1 MVYTWPKMPHHPLLP
16 PAEPL
21 VARESLLAE
30 LPRFIETERTG
41 EPGEAGELEV
51 WGAVKGAF
59 SGRECLAYWH
69 YPVFQKGMARQE
81 PDILILDRELG
92 VIVIEVKS
100 VFSEQIVK
108 IEGYR
113 WTLRNFYATQ
123 AYPYQQGQRQLQA
136 LLDYWN
142 GDPFLKGQV
151 PGRVL
156 VALPYV
162 HSEEWLSRGFYHL
175 PSAPPVLCED
185 NLTKA
190 SLLRTVRD
198 ANPLTR
204 GQPLDGGRMSAL
216 LRALSGANEAAP
228 DLDPEAFSG
237 RGKIVHV
244 AKRQLWRFDLQQ
256 EVIAKQ
262 IPPGPQRIRGIAG
275 SGKTVLL
282 CQKAA
287 QMHLKH
293 PDWDV
298 AMVFF
303 TRSLYDL
310 IVSSLDRWIR
320 HFTYNGMSY
329 DPANSK
335 LRVLHAWGGKHQP
348 GFYSQVALAH
358 GVTPKTL
365 KQVPRGL
372 SPTEGYAFVLKDL
385 LEELE
390 QAEKPFIPIFDAVL
404 VDEGQDLVTS
414 ERFKY
419 EGKQPFYWLAYQSL
433 RPAKVAAEARA
444 LFEDAAADPRTADQ
458 RRLIWAYDEAQSLD
472 SLVIPTY
479 REVFGDEVSKV
490 MLSGGVSYG
499 GNIAKNEV
507 MARCYRTP
515 GPIIAAAHA
524 IGMGLLRPE
533 GVLSALTTKE
543 SWQKLGY
550 HVEGDFRRLGTAVT
564 LTRPRENSPNAVP
577 ELYPKGVLTFNT
589 YTSRG
594 DEVDMLARLVERDLR
609 EGLQASRDL
618 LVVTLGDYYAAK
630 EAQTWL
636 ARALAAKGISYF
648 IPGARCANT
657 LDPKW
662 PDNDPNSFW
671 CEGALTLARV
681 HQAKGNEAEII
692 YVVGL
697 DNIAN
702 REDDITLRN
711 QLFVALTR
719 SKGWAHLS
727 GVGESALFEEM
738 RSVMACGEVL
748 SFTFNRPPKRQI
760 VDE

>member
-1 MVYTWPKMPHHPLLP
+1 MTQNPLLP
-16 PAEPL
+16 PLEPL
-21 VARESLLAE
+21 QARESLLSE
-30 LPRFIETERTG
+30 LPRFIETERSG
-41 EPGEAGELEV
+41 APGEAGELEV

-59 SGRECLAYWH
+59 SSRECLAYWH
-69 YPVFQKGMARQE
+69 YPIFHRGAARRE

-92 VIVIEVKS
+92 VVVIEVKS

-113 WTLRNFYATQ
+113 WTLRNFYAAH

-136 LLDYWN
+136 LLDYWD

-162 HSEEWLSRGFYHL
+162 HSEEWLSRGFYNL

-204 GQPLDGGRMSAL
+204 GRPLDGERMVAL
-216 LRALSGANEAAP
+216 LRALSGTSGPEES
-228 DLDPEAFSG
+228 LDVGSFSG

-298 AMVFF
+298 AVVFF

-310 IVSSLDRWIR
+310 IVSSLDKWIR
-320 HFTYNGMSY
+320 HFTHNDMSY

-358 GVTPKTL
+358 GVQPKTPK
-365 KQVPRGL
+365 QAPRGL
-372 SPTEGYAFVLKDL
+372 NPTEGYAFVLKDL

-390 QAEKPFIPIFDAVL
+390 RSGRPLKPLYDAVL
-404 VDEGQDLVTS
+404 VDEGQDLVMG

-433 RPAKVAAEARA
+433 RPAKLAAEARA
-444 LFEDAAADPRTADQ
+444 LFEDVAADPRTADQ
-458 RRLIWAYDEAQSLD
+458 RRLVWAYDEAQSLD

-479 REVFGDEVSKV
+479 REVFGDEVSRV
-490 MLSGGVSYG
+490 MLSGGVSYE

-515 GPIIAAAHA
+515 GPVLAAAHA
-524 IGMGLLRPE
+524 IGMGLLRPA

-543 SWQKLGY
+543 GWQKLGY
-550 HVEGDFRRLGTAVT
+550 TVEGDFRRLGTTVT
-564 LTRPRENSPNAVP
+564 LTRPRENSPNVVP
-577 ELYPKGVLTFNT
+577 DLYPKGVLTFNT
-589 YTSRG
+589 YKGRG
-594 DEVDMLARLVERDLR
+594 DEVSMIARLVERDLQ
-609 EGLQASRDL
+609 EGLQPSRDL

-636 ARALAAKGISYF
+636 ARALSAKGISYF

-657 LDPKW
+657 LDPRW

-671 CEGALTLARV
+671 REGALTLARV
-681 HQAKGNEAEII
+681 HQAKGNEAEVV

-697 DNIAN
+697 DNVAR
-702 REDDITLRN
+702 REDDINLRN

-719 SKGWAHLS
+719 SRGWAHLS

-738 RSVMACGEVL
+738 RAVMACGEVL
-748 SFTFNRPPKRQI
+748 SFTFKRPPKRQI